1 MDNISV
7 IIRNRNEERYIGYAI
22 QSVLDTFNKPEIIV
36 VDNNSTDNSMGIVN
50 MFKRDKLL
58 KSDNNKYTEIK
69 RYNIDSYTPGK
80 SLNYGV
86 TKCSNDYVLVLSAHS
101 QIMNCEFGKIKDLLD
116 EHCVIG
122 GKQIPIYR
130 GKKITPRYVWSNFE
144 EHDIVNQFSKSENR
158 YFLHNAFAFY
168 KKDVLIKYPFD
179 EHLAGKE
186 DRYWINDRIENGMD
200 SYYDSVTFCHH
211 HYTTNGA
218 TWKGIG

>member
-1 MDNISV
+1 MDNISI

-22 QSVLDTFNKPEIIV
+22 QSVLDIFDKPEIIV

-69 RYNIDSYTPGK
+69 RHSIESYTPGK

-122 GKQIPIYR
+122 GKQIPIYK
-130 GKKITPRYVWSNFE
+130 GKKITPRYVWSNFKKSNYE
-144 EHDIVNQFSKSENR
+144 NLFSKSENR

-179 EHLAGKE
+179 ENLIGKE
-186 DRYWINDRIENGMD
+186 DRYWVNDRIKEGLT
-200 SYYDSVTFCHH
+200 SFYDSTLICNH
-211 HYTTNGA
+211 HYTDNGA